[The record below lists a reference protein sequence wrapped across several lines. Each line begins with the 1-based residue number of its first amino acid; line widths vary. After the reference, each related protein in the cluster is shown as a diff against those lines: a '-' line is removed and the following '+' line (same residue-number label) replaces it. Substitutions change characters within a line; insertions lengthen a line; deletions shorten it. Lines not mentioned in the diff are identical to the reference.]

1 MIVEMTHEK
10 HGRTHVYTPQ
20 DVEYLKKFGWKI
32 YEKSLPAEVSE
43 TPETNP
49 VTQTS
54 QETPETGD
62 EKAKAISEYMVIF
75 GKKPHHRM
83 TTENI
88 LKAIH
93 ADRAQ

>member
-1 MIVEMTHEK
+1 MIAEMAHEK

-32 YEKSLPAEVSE
+32 YEKSLSTGFSE
-43 TPETNP
+43 TPEKNL
-49 VTQTS
+49 VIETS

-62 EKAKAISEYMVIF
+62 EKAKAITEYMVIF

-93 ADRAQ
+93 ANGG

>member
-1 MIVEMTHEK
+1 MICEMTHEK

-32 YEKSLPAEVSE
+32 YEKSLSTDFSE
-43 TPETNP
+43 TPEKNP
-49 VTQTS
+49 VTTTS
-54 QETPETGD
+54 QETTETGD
-62 EKAKAISEYMVIF
+62 EKAKAIAEYMVMF

-93 ADRAQ
+93 ANGG